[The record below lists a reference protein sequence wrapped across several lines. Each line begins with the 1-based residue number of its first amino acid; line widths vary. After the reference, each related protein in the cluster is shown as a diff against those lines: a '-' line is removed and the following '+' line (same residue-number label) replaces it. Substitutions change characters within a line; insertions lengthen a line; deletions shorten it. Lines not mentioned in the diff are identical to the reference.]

1 MEKGTYSSKILQGKW
16 KTHSHLGQRLQM
28 RPTIHHWKPG
38 RKNWETFFFLNE
50 GIQNHPLFG
59 NLESHIHV
67 RAKHKPRKC
76 LAKLLAL
83 ATFSHKQKMKAK
95 AVLCNLNVEEV
106 PWHMINQQRLEGFVC
121 FPFSSFYYFL
131 LSFLIFFF
139 FSWLLVS
146 KTSLAKHMLKV
157 RRLQRTNI
165 TK

>member
-1 MEKGTYSSKILQGKW
+1 MKNPQPSGTKVTNEANDTSLKAWKEK
-16 KTHSHLGQRLQM
+16 LGD
-28 RPTIHHWKPG
+28 I
-38 RKNWETFFFLNE
+38 FFLNE
-50 GIQNHPLFG
+50 GIQNHPLFE

-95 AVLCNLNVEEV
+95 AVLCNLNAEEV

-121 FPFSSFYYFL
+121 FPFSSCYYFL

-139 FSWLLVS
+139 FFRGSWYP
-146 KTSLAKHMLKV
+146 KHPQLNICLKYGDC
-157 RRLQRTNI
+157 REQT
-165 TK
+165 

>member
-1 MEKGTYSSKILQGKW
+1 MFHLSKNTPGGKGASIHQKYCKANEKPTAIWDKGYKW
-16 KTHSHLGQRLQM
+16 GQRYITESLEGK
-28 RPTIHHWKPG
+28 TG
-38 RKNWETFFFLNE
+38 RHFFLNE
-50 GIQNHPLFG
+50 GIQNHPLFE

-139 FSWLLVS
+139 FFRGSWYP
-146 KTSLAKHMLKV
+146 KHP
-157 RRLQRTNI
+157 
-165 TK
+165 